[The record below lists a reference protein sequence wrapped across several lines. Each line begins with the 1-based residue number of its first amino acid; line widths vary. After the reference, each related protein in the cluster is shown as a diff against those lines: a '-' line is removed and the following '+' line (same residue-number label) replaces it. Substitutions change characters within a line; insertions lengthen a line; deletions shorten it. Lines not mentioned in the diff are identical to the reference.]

1 MQIGKVTGSLWATR
15 KDEKLNGLK
24 LLLVEICTD
33 ETEDVRHSIVAA
45 DNAGA
50 GNGDLVLVTTGSAAR
65 ASTGDNTIPSGRM
78 YRRHYRLGRTLWLN
92 SP

>member
-33 ETEDVRHSIVAA
+33 EMEDVRHSIVAA

-65 ASTGDNTIPSGRM
+65 ASTGDNTIPVDACIVGIIDSVERYG
-78 YRRHYRLGRTLWLN
+78 
-92 SP
+92 

>member
-33 ETEDVRHSIVAA
+33 ETEDVRHSIVKLIMPEQETATLCLLQ
-45 DNAGA
+45 
-50 GNGDLVLVTTGSAAR
+50 LVAAR
-65 ASTGDNTIPSGRM
+65 ASTGDNTIPVDACIVGIIDSVERYG
-78 YRRHYRLGRTLWLN
+78 
-92 SP
+92 

>member
-1 MQIGKVTGSLWATR
+1 MEKLPGVYGQQEKT
-15 KDEKLNGLK
+15 KKLNGLK

-65 ASTGDNTIPSGRM
+65 ASTGDNTIPVDACIVGIIDSVERYG
-78 YRRHYRLGRTLWLN
+78 
-92 SP
+92 